1 MSFQAGPSPW
11 ALAPPSLMFPV
22 AATGAGL
29 TPPRAVGVPA
39 RSSASA
45 EAQQPAGATRAAPQ
59 PSPHLAARRP
69 RLPPPAAD
77 APQVFPLPA
86 DLPAGRYL
94 RLNLHGKRQQQLE
107 DMQARAPGSRGG
119 PGAARAEAAPGRCP
133 CRPPAQRR
141 CLHNVCLPTRLHE
154 CPQWYHA
161 IQRVEAFGRQLPPPA
176 VASLRSWAARE
187 ALPAAAPGA
196 VPAYLVAGMLEAEAE
211 RRASGQEQQQ
221 QQQQGRQRK
230 VQQQQGQ
237 PAAMEPG
244 GNGEQAAAARSAADG
259 DSSSDGSPM
268 QPG

>member
-1 MSFQAGPSPW
+1 M
-11 ALAPPSLMFPV
+11 
-22 AATGAGL
+22 
-29 TPPRAVGVPA
+29 PA
-39 RSSASA
+39 CSSASV
-45 EAQQPAGATRAAPQ
+45 EAQQPAGATCAAPQ
-59 PSPHLAARRP
+59 SSSHLAARCP
-69 RLPPPAAD
+69 RLLPPAAD

-107 DMQARAPGSRGG
+107 DMQARAPGSWGG
-119 PGAARAEAAPGRCP
+119 PGAAQAEAAPGRCP
-133 CRPPAQRR
+133 CRPPAQRPCR
-141 CLHNVCLPTRLHE
+141 HTVCLPTRLLA

-211 RRASGQEQQQ
+211 RRASGQQ

-230 VQQQQGQ
+230 GQQQQGQ

-244 GNGEQAAAARSAADG
+244 GNAEQAAAARGAADG